1 MLTATEY
8 ALAPFAAV
16 GLVTIVSKLH
26 DTFRFFLSEREP
38 VATNHGVESDSSNFI
53 YSYSPPPGCQAVW
66 VDGKK
71 VWENGEVTSEALR
84 SAKDVAQDVRE
95 SGEDR
100 PSCYG
105 RYLAGQAE
113 AERGCRM
120 CRHMD
125 DCYLEKMLR
134 RVVLDQMEGRPLDPI
149 AEVQA
154 RMKAHRLFTAE
165 HLDDKVADP
174 LWMKKDC
181 YVTEQDSM
189 LQQHVPNVGG
199 EGNPDYAGPNY
210 VADEDLA
217 DEMKGI
223 WHFGTLPKGEEE

>member
-38 VATNHGVESDSSNFI
+38 VATNHGVESDSSNFT
-53 YSYSPPPGCQAVW
+53 YSYAPPQGCQAVW

-71 VWENGEVTSEALR
+71 VWERDEVTSSGRTFGGHPDKSIA
-84 SAKDVAQDVRE
+84 SDTWPHYPDGNGDVMELVQFGTGKV
-95 SGEDR
+95 
-100 PSCYG
+100 
-105 RYLAGQAE
+105 
-113 AERGCRM
+113 
-120 CRHMD
+120 
-125 DCYLEKMLR
+125 LR
-134 RVVLDQMEGRPLDPI
+134 RVVRDQMEGRPLDPI

-181 YVTEQDSM
+181 YVTERDSM

-210 VADEDLA
+210 TAEEDLA
-217 DEMKGI
+217 DEMKGTY
-223 WHFGTLPKGEEE
+223 HFGTLPKGEEG